1 MSINS
6 FDDYPLTWRPVL
18 PPSTLPLYRVL
29 AQELEQAVRQRT
41 LLPGRKLPPQR
52 ELADYL
58 GMNVSTVTR
67 AFRLCS
73 DKGLLTAQVGRGT
86 YVAYTVNTDL
96 ATAEKPPQQI
106 EMASMMPETL
116 QQDEASEI
124 LQLMLLEKGRGRFFQ
139 YSQERGAYDAAA
151 TVLLKRVGLSL
162 GRNDAV
168 LLAGGGQNAIAA
180 VLASFFRRG
189 DRIGVDPL
197 VYSGF
202 KDSARLFGIRL
213 IPVGQENGEMSAA
226 GIAYAVKN
234 HHIKGLHITPDFQ
247 NPTTHILSKE
257 GRTMLAEAAN
267 TYDLLIIED
276 AITSLLLAQ
285 PLLPVK
291 ALAPD
296 RVIYV
301 LSLSKTLLPSLR
313 LAYVVCPA
321 AQAAVLSEAL
331 HAINLSQSEL
341 LLELAS
347 RLILSGKYEE
357 LLRLR
362 RERVARRNRLVNAV
376 LGAYDIA
383 GTAECISRWLTL
395 PPAVTGLEFEKDAAA
410 AGVSI
415 YGAEHFA
422 VGAAASVNGARLAIA
437 SPRDEA
443 ELTDG
448 LRRLKI
454 LLDGYAY
461 EGKK

>member
-1 MSINS
+1 
-6 FDDYPLTWRPVL
+6 
-18 PPSTLPLYRVL
+18 
-29 AQELEQAVRQRT
+29 
-41 LLPGRKLPPQR
+41 
-52 ELADYL
+52 
-58 GMNVSTVTR
+58 
-67 AFRLCS
+67 
-73 DKGLLTAQVGRGT
+73 
-86 YVAYTVNTDL
+86 
-96 ATAEKPPQQI
+96 
-106 EMASMMPETL
+106 
-116 QQDEASEI
+116 
-124 LQLMLLEKGRGRFFQ
+124 
-139 YSQERGAYDAAA
+139 
-151 TVLLKRVGLSL
+151 
-162 GRNDAV
+162 
-168 LLAGGGQNAIAA
+168 
-180 VLASFFRRG
+180 
-189 DRIGVDPL
+189 
-197 VYSGF
+197 
-202 KDSARLFGIRL
+202 
-213 IPVGQENGEMSAA
+213 
-226 GIAYAVKN
+226 
-234 HHIKGLHITPDFQ
+234 
-247 NPTTHILSKE
+247 
-257 GRTMLAEAAN
+257 MLAEAAN

-276 AITSLLLAQ
+276 SITSLLLAQ

-362 RERVARRNRLVNAV
+362 RERVARRNRLVNVV